1 MRMTLCGTAQVV
13 FLKYV
18 DLEWNLNFFTTLHTN
33 VHLRVGLSIDLID
46 CVWCDLFVC
55 LLCVFLF

>member
-1 MRMTLCGTAQVV
+1 MGQVV

-18 DLEWNLNFFTTLHTN
+18 DLEWNLNFFTTLQTN